1 MLLVLAILLLIVFG
15 SLGFALHVLWWGLIL
30 AVIVRWPACSPAATP
45 DRRD

>member
-30 AVIVRWPACSPAATP
+30 AVIVGIASALTGRKA
-45 DRRD
+45 